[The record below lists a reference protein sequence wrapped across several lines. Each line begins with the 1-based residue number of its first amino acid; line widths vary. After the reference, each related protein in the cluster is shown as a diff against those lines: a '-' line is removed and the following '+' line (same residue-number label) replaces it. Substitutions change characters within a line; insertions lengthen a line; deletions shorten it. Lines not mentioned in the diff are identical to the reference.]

1 VKKTPPASSSFSS
14 LSPSSSSA
22 SRRSF
27 LQRTA
32 GATAALSVADWL
44 GFFRRHGV
52 PGSPKD
58 WGIAA
63 ARAQE
68 ANDDRY
74 LVYWFVEG
82 GWDSYSMFSPVD
94 TRNDSALSIPAGTLH
109 PSPEWS
115 DQFYRPQGFGSGD
128 RGLSSTASGIRHGYL
143 AAPGRAL
150 FPDMFVL
157 SSLRG
162 NTFHSGGRFDMHYGN
177 YNRSLPASR
186 NADERTVLQAFA
198 EAKGASFLLPHV
210 SWHRWLSDGELDL
223 GQYPEGTGYYEKL
236 GPAYAHTTYGRTP
249 RDLKARLAAV
259 GDVATQQRRGVL
271 RDFTDNLGARFL
283 RGRDGQSVRAFSSA
297 LQIHRTL
304 QDRGG
309 AFDLSSL
316 FDDPALRDQFGVQ
329 PGDDAT
335 TATSVNGNPAR
346 SKESPHIRVQA
357 MMAYELMRSRI
368 SCALWLET
376 RDVRLFDG
384 HRSRRSVLDNDSNSD
399 QLRLVH
405 DEIWSPLQAFVARL
419 KSTPAPGTTDGSTLW
434 DRTTIVLCSEMGR
447 TIQGDVRTIV
457 DDPAK
462 TVDQRYQE
470 VLDQDVCQH
479 WPVSSAAFLGG
490 NVRGG
495 QQAGGVGN
503 QTLDHIPVRAD
514 GTLDPAFDPV
524 TGLRN
529 GTQSG
534 FVPDAGHVYSTA
546 LHLAGV
552 DPAGRGRNDRPPLRF
567 IARS

>member
-1 VKKTPPASSSFSS
+1 VKKTSLPSS
-14 LSPSSSSA
+14 LSSSSLSS

-27 LQRTA
+27 LQRSA

-44 GFFRRHGV
+44 GFFRRDGV
-52 PGSPKD
+52 PGTPKD

-94 TRNDSALSIPAGTLH
+94 TRNDAGLSIPAGTLH

-115 DQFYRPQGFGSGD
+115 DQFYRPPGFGTGE
-128 RGLSSTASGIRHGYL
+128 RGLSSTSSGIRHGFL

-157 SSLRG
+157 SSLHG
-162 NTFHSGGRFDMHYGN
+162 NTFHSGGRFDMHYGS
-177 YNRSLPASR
+177 YNRSLQGAR
-186 NADERTVLQAFA
+186 ADDERTVLQAFA
-198 EAKGASFLLPHV
+198 EAKGASFLLPHL

-236 GPAYAHTTYGRTP
+236 GPAYAHTNYARTP
-249 RDLKARLAAV
+249 HDLKARIAAV
-259 GDVATQQRRGVL
+259 GDVATQQRRNVL
-271 RDFTDNLGARFL
+271 RDFTDNLNARFL

-309 AFDLSSL
+309 AFDLSTF
-316 FDDPALRDQFGVQ
+316 FDDPALRDHFGVQ

-357 MMAYELMRSRI
+357 MMAYELMRARV

-376 RDVRLFDG
+376 RDVRLFDS
-384 HRSRRSVLDNDSNSD
+384 HRGRRNVLDADGNPD
-399 QLRLVH
+399 QLQLVR
-405 DEIWSPLQAFVARL
+405 DEIWAPLAAFVDKL
-419 KSTPAPGTTDGSTLW
+419 KSTPAPSTIDGSTLW

-447 TIQGDVRTIV
+447 TIQGDVRSIV
-457 DDPAK
+457 DDPSK

-479 WPVSSAAFLGG
+479 WPVSSCAFLGG

-495 QQAGGVGN
+495 QQAGGVGS
-503 QTLDHIPVRAD
+503 QTLDHIPIRDD
-514 GTLDPAFDPV
+514 GSFDPAFDPT
-524 TGLRN
+524 TGLQN

-534 FVPDAGHVYSTA
+534 FVPDAGHVYATA

-552 DPAGRGRNDRPPLRF
+552 DPAGRGRNERPPLRF
-567 IARS
+567 VART